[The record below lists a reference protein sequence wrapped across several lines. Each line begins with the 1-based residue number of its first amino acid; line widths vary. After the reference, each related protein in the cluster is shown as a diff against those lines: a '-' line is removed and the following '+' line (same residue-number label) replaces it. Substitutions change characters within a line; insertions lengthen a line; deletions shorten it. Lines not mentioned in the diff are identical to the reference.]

1 MCHLIC
7 VSRYKLCVTR
17 SHDGNATGK
26 FTFDNP
32 ALQTVTVTAGSLP
45 SSAVNAEKATVVV
58 KAPVT
63 AAVISDSTR
72 SLEFTIFRLNM
83 FQGQDTK

>member
-1 MCHLIC
+1 
-7 VSRYKLCVTR
+7 
-17 SHDGNATGK
+17 
-26 FTFDNP
+26 
-32 ALQTVTVTAGSLP
+32 
-45 SSAVNAEKATVVV
+45 VVV